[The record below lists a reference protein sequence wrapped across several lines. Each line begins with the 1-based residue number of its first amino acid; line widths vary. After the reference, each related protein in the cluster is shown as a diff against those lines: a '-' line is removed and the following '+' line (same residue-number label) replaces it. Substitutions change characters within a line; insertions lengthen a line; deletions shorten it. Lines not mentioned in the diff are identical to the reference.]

1 MEPEE
6 SSTLCET
13 PFLVSS
19 SAEREERKKNEA
31 FLGSR
36 SLCDVCCREGGGR
49 GVALTQLPDEGHKFL
64 VLAQRQDGALV
75 RSYGC
80 WEAEELREG
89 RTRSLDR
96 ARTQDLNTSA
106 LTEFTDRSL
115 LVAFSDVECVLE
127 DGVHDPADAEGR
139 LDDVGNNLLHCGL
152 QIREKNN
159 KKN

>member
-1 MEPEE
+1 MR
-6 SSTLCET
+6 L
-13 PFLVSS
+13 FQ
-19 SAEREERKKNEA
+19 EA
-31 FLGSR
+31 TACVMR
-36 SLCDVCCREGGGR
+36 VAARGGW
-49 GVALTQLPDEGHKFL
+49 ALTQLPDKGHKFL

-89 RTRSLDR
+89 GTWSHDR
-96 ARTQDLNTSA
+96 ARTQDLNASA

-139 LDDVGNNLLHCGL
+139 LDDVGNNLLHCGW
-152 QIREKNN
+152 QTKKNN
-159 KKN
+159 